1 MKKIRLYIIAFSLAI
16 PLVIQAQ
23 QQNVW
28 TFGGFAGLDF
38 NSGSPVAITTAV
50 NAFGEANASVCD
62 DKGQLLF
69 YTEGSIVWDRL
80 GNIMPNG
87 DTLITD
93 EAIRSAAAK
102 SGITP
107 TTSATQ
113 GALIVPMP
121 DSPGRYYIFS
131 QTSVELGPSLGR
143 SYWSVA
149 DMSLRG
155 GLGDIESGKRGI
167 LLDSGN
173 SEKMTA
179 VVGDHCDVWLLLYNT
194 SGNLKAFEIT
204 DAGINTTPVV
214 SHVGFMSPV
223 GVMKVSP
230 NRKKLI
236 FANDLGTTANLLDF
250 DPATGKGSNNISL
263 NAPDSYGA
271 SFSPDNSK
279 VYIATIGFFGGI
291 DSLYQFD
298 ISSGVAAT
306 INASKIAVG
315 QSASNL
321 KIGPDNKIYF
331 AGADYIG
338 SNTMSC
344 IAHPNLAG
352 TACDIIPNAVT
363 LDTNTYTLLG
373 LPNAV
378 AIFKRDTQYS
388 SQPVKICFKD
398 STLLLAD
405 TAGWDYQ
412 WSDSS
417 LHSYRTVYNSDNY
430 WVSYTTAPC
439 VHHTD
444 TFKVFFASKVPLTGS
459 NSGCKGAGNS
469 SQWVQ
474 PVPGDTNTYKYIWTD
489 ASKTV
494 LQTHTVKAGGDT
506 LFGKDPGTYGVTII
520 GNNGC
525 DTTMYIT
532 LAAPNYIA
540 SFTVDTLACV
550 LDSIHFK
557 NTSSGFSSYVWD
569 FGDGTTSALSDP
581 IHVYSNAGRYKVQL
595 IGLPCND
602 TVSTFIQVDSFGKI
616 SFTPDKKEACQGE
629 IINFYITH
637 EGSYPNELLWNFG
650 DGIQTPQWQPV
661 QHNYDQ
667 PGRMTITVT
676 AKYRS
681 CPSAVYS
688 DTVNIYPYPH
698 VDLGPDTSIC
708 PGDAPLVLSNS
719 LFNPVGY
726 TYLWSTGATAE
737 SIETTTPAAYWLMVT
752 SDHSC
757 VAIDTEIVNP
767 NCYIGIPNAFSPNGD
782 GINDYFFPRELLS
795 KGVTAFHMEIFDR
808 WGVEIFATDN
818 VNGRGWDG
826 RFNGVL
832 QPAGVYIYMITV
844 SFKNDITQ
852 TYKGNITLISGR

>member
-1 MKKIRLYIIAFSLAI
+1 MKKVFLNIVLCCLANSFTI
-16 PLVIQAQ
+16 NAQ

-28 TFGGFAGLDF
+28 TFGGFAGIDF
-38 NSGSPVAITTAV
+38 NSGSPVAIMTAV
-50 NAFGEANASVCD
+50 NAFGEANACVCNN
-62 DKGQLLF
+62 KGQLLF

-93 EAIRSAAAK
+93 EAIRSLAAK
-102 SGITP
+102 SMITP

-113 GALIVPMP
+113 GALIIPMP
-121 DSPGRYYIFS
+121 DSAGKYYIFS
-131 QTSVELGPSLGR
+131 QTSVELSSSVGR
-143 SYWSVA
+143 SYWSIA
-149 DMSLRG
+149 DMNLRG
-155 GLGDIESGKRGI
+155 GLGDIEPGKRGI
-167 LLDSGN
+167 LLDSNN
-173 SEKMTA
+173 SEKMTG

-204 DAGINTTPVV
+204 DAGINTTPVI
-214 SHVGFMSPV
+214 SHIGFMSPV

-250 DPATGKGSNNISL
+250 DPATGKASNNISL
-263 NAPDSYGA
+263 DVPNSYGA

-315 QSASNL
+315 ESASDL
-321 KIGPDNKIYF
+321 KIAPDNKIYF

-344 IAHPNLAG
+344 ITHPNLAG
-352 TACDIIPNAVT
+352 TACDIISDAVI
-363 LDTNTYTLLG
+363 LDTNTYALLG
-373 LPNAV
+373 LPNEV
-378 AIFKRDTQYS
+378 PVFKRDTAYNS
-388 SQPVKICFKD
+388 LSVKVCFED

-405 TAGWDYQ
+405 TSGWDYQ

-417 LHSYRTVYNSDNY
+417 LHSYRTVSNSGNY

-439 VHHTD
+439 IHHTD
-444 TFKVFFASKVPLTGS
+444 TFKVLFASKIPSTGF
-459 NSGCKGAGNS
+459 NSGCKKAGNS
-469 SQWVQ
+469 AQWVL
-474 PVPGDTNTYKYIWTD
+474 PVPGDTNTYKYVWTD
-489 ASKTV
+489 AAKNI
-494 LQTHTVKAGGDT
+494 LQTHTVKAGSDT
-506 LFGKDPGTYGVTII
+506 LYGKDPGTYGITMI

-532 LAAPNYIA
+532 LLPPDYQA
-540 SFTVDTLACV
+540 SFTSDTLTCT
-550 LDSIHFK
+550 LDTLQFK
-557 NTSSGFSSYVWD
+557 NTSTGFSSYVWD
-569 FGDGTTSALSDP
+569 FGDSTTSTLSDP
-581 IHVYSNAGRYKVQL
+581 THVYNKAGRYKVQL
-595 IGLPCND
+595 VGLPCDD
-602 TVSTFIQVDSFGKI
+602 TAFIYIQVDSFGKI

-629 IINFYITH
+629 TINFYISK

-650 DGIQTPQWQPV
+650 DGVQTPQWQPI
-661 QHNYDQ
+661 QHSYDQ
-667 PGRMTITVT
+667 TGHMTITVT
-676 AKYRS
+676 ARYRS
-681 CPSAVYS
+681 CPSAIYS
-688 DTVNIYPYPH
+688 DTVNIYPYPQ
-698 VDLGPDTSIC
+698 VNLGPDTSIC
-708 PGDAPLVLSNS
+708 PGDAALVLSNG
-719 LFNPVGY
+719 LINPVSY
-726 TYLWSTGATAE
+726 TYLWSTGATTE

-752 SDHSC
+752 SDHGC
-757 VAIDTEIVNP
+757 IAADTEIVKP
-767 NCYIGIPNAFSPNGD
+767 NCYVGIPNAFSPNGD

-795 KGVTAFHMEIFDR
+795 KGVIAFHMEIFDR

-826 RFNGVL
+826 RFNGVQ
-832 QPAGVYIYMITV
+832 QPAGVYIYVITV

-852 TYKGNITLISGR
+852 TYKGNITLISNK